1 MQQPQPFL
9 ATHCAVPCRPGHRA
23 PQHTHEATGLVSSR
37 AATSP
42 FFSSGPQRSSSSSM
56 VQPGRSAFT
65 ASVWGNRR
73 AALVAS
79 RELREGEE
87 ECAICREE
95 TPATVALQPCNH
107 NVCIACVETMRA
119 TNIYRVRAA
128 ASCTALCRPCPAG
141 AGSAWL
147 GSDACCVMLSSA
159 DTEDARTQMQCR

>member
-1 MQQPQPFL
+1 M
-9 ATHCAVPCRPGHRA
+9 A
-23 PQHTHEATGLVSSR
+23 
-37 AATSP
+37 
-42 FFSSGPQRSSSSSM
+42 
-56 VQPGRSAFT
+56 QPGRSAFT

-95 TPATVALQPCNH
+95 TPATVALQPCKH

-128 ASCTALCRPCPAG
+128 ARCCGRCGVSPQG
-141 AGSAWL
+141 AVLLG
-147 GSDACCVMLSSA
+147 GSDLMHVGSW
-159 DTEDARTQMQCR
+159 

>member
-1 MQQPQPFL
+1 M
-9 ATHCAVPCRPGHRA
+9 A
-23 PQHTHEATGLVSSR
+23 
-37 AATSP
+37 
-42 FFSSGPQRSSSSSM
+42 
-56 VQPGRSAFT
+56 QPGRSAFT

-95 TPATVALQPCNH
+95 TPATVALQPCKH

-128 ASCTALCRPCPAG
+128 ARCCADASFPAG
-141 AGSAWL
+141 AVLLGGVAWL
-147 GSDACCVMLSSA
+147 GSDACWVMVGSA
-159 DTEDARTQMQCR
+159 GTEDARTQCR